1 MFTFSSIGVYSNYIV
16 LITVNMMSFSD
27 RLTSILSVFSLLRIG
42 LATSNMQNECST
54 GKTSLDLVYW
64 EQKPYVF
71 EDKERGEI
79 SGAIPE
85 ILRIVFKA
93 CCHKS
98 PNISAKLIEYP
109 KSLKTT
115 IDHYSEEIIIPV
127 GRRVGL
133 EKSIFLRPFVG
144 SVHSPGMAI
153 VVQRSIPGEELLA
166 AILDSWPIVI
176 FIGMSLSLSGIV
188 MWALDNRKN
197 SEEFPKFFPI
207 GVFEGVWWAAVTM
220 TTVGYGDKVPRS
232 ILGRLFGV
240 VWINVGLVILAIFM
254 GIITASLSSNS
265 LEQVNNLYGMPV
277 AVLNGSA
284 EEQLAILQNAE
295 VHVKTSYDELY
306 KSVKNEETMLALVDI
321 FSTTQH
327 SEYYNTYKLYVATVL
342 GEPVIYGAV
351 LPKTSAA
358 LRSCFLSYQGNHQ
371 LEIHEILE
379 KFSKTKQYGGDN
391 SSSGADYFDGN
402 LFGYAVYGMF
412 GLFLLALAVGLFW
425 QYYPREKKAQEIQN
439 RKAKQDVSKPDQKTV
454 KTNLEVNGHQ
464 RNTSSNCGE
473 HTERLMA
480 AQSAELLAM
489 EDELKAF
496 RKNWEKNFRALQE
509 RHKQEQQRL
518 FELDNLGY
526 EM

>member
-27 RLTSILSVFSLLRIG
+27 RLTFILSVFSLLRIG
-42 LATSNMQNECST
+42 LATSNMQNACST

-188 MWALDNRKN
+188 MWALVR
-197 SEEFPKFFPI
+197 ELVLI
-207 GVFEGVWWAAVTM
+207 GSISFTSRANYVTQQHGHFDQILKSKASFE
-220 TTVGYGDKVPRS
+220 
-232 ILGRLFGV
+232 
-240 VWINVGLVILAIFM
+240 
-254 GIITASLSSNS
+254 
-265 LEQVNNLYGMPV
+265 
-277 AVLNGSA
+277 
-284 EEQLAILQNAE
+284 
-295 VHVKTSYDELY
+295 
-306 KSVKNEETMLALVDI
+306 
-321 FSTTQH
+321 
-327 SEYYNTYKLYVATVL
+327 
-342 GEPVIYGAV
+342 
-351 LPKTSAA
+351 
-358 LRSCFLSYQGNHQ
+358 
-371 LEIHEILE
+371 
-379 KFSKTKQYGGDN
+379 
-391 SSSGADYFDGN
+391 
-402 LFGYAVYGMF
+402 
-412 GLFLLALAVGLFW
+412 
-425 QYYPREKKAQEIQN
+425 
-439 RKAKQDVSKPDQKTV
+439 
-454 KTNLEVNGHQ
+454 
-464 RNTSSNCGE
+464 
-473 HTERLMA
+473 
-480 AQSAELLAM
+480 
-489 EDELKAF
+489 
-496 RKNWEKNFRALQE
+496 
-509 RHKQEQQRL
+509 
-518 FELDNLGY
+518 
-526 EM
+526 

>member
-1 MFTFSSIGVYSNYIV
+1 MGFSC
-16 LITVNMMSFSD
+16 
-27 RLTSILSVFSLLRIG
+27 RLTFIFSVSSLLRIG
-42 LATSNMQNECST
+42 LATSNMQNACSP
-54 GKTSLDLVYW
+54 GKTSLDLIYW

-71 EDKERGEI
+71 MDKERGEI
-79 SGAIPE
+79 SGALPE

-93 CCHKS
+93 CCQKT
-98 PNISAKLIEYP
+98 PNISAKPIEYP

-115 IDHYSEEIIIPV
+115 IDQYSEEIIIPV

-144 SVHSPGMAI
+144 SVDSPGMAV

-166 AILDSWPIVI
+166 AILDSWPIMI

-188 MWALDNRKN
+188 MWVLDYRSN
-197 SEEFPKFFPI
+197 SEEFPEFFPK

-232 ILGRLFGV
+232 IAGRLFGV

-254 GIITASLSSNS
+254 GMITASLSSNS

-295 VHVKTSYDELY
+295 VYVKTSYDELF
-306 KSVKNEETMLALVDI
+306 KSVKSEETVLALVDI

-327 SEYYNTYKLYVATVL
+327 SEYYDTYKLYVATVL
-342 GEPVIYGAV
+342 NEPVIYGAV
-351 LPKTSAA
+351 LPKSSEA
-358 LRSCFLSYQGNHQ
+358 LRSCFLSYQGNHL

-379 KFSKTKQYGGDN
+379 KFIKAKQYGGDN

-402 LFGYAVYGMF
+402 LFGYAVYGMC

-425 QYYPREKKAQEIQN
+425 QYYPREKKEQEIQN
-439 RKAKQDVSKPDQKTV
+439 REEQDVSKLDKKTKV
-454 KTNLEVNGHQ
+454 EANGHQ
-464 RNTSSNCGE
+464 KNTSSNCGE